1 MNHFFFSMAFRPLFL
16 LAGLYAP
23 LIILLWLMH
32 LFWQPF
38 LKLAEL
44 NPVMWHSHEM
54 LYGFVAAGIG
64 GFVFTAVANWTG
76 RAPVHGMTLIA
87 LCSLWIIGRLV
98 MLFGNVLPPIITIV
112 GDLSYLMLMVAVLW
126 RELYL
131 AGNRRNYIILGC
143 VGLLLVF
150 NVVYHLEV
158 RNVIPAEQWSI
169 RGAIGTVVLLISIV
183 GGRIVPAFTRN
194 WLMLVKPGSATPTE
208 MNRYDTSV
216 VLMTLF
222 VIPLWVIMPDNPIT
236 AASILLCGL
245 MHGVRVSRWK
255 GLATLS
261 EPLLFI
267 LHLAYA
273 WIPVGFILLGA
284 GQLLGF
290 GSNAGVHA
298 LTVGAITSMI
308 MAVAARAGKGHSG
321 RALESDL
328 LLNLAFLLFTLTAVL
343 RIVAALVY
351 FENLMLLTGL
361 FWIGGFALYLM
372 SMGKILLT
380 PGPDKKTATGGN

>member
-1 MNHFFFSMAFRPLFL
+1 MNHFFFSIAFRPLFL

-23 LIILLWLMH
+23 LIILLWLLH
-32 LFWQPF
+32 LYWQPF
-38 LKLAEL
+38 LNLAEQ

-64 GFVFTAVANWTG
+64 GFLFTAVANWTG
-76 RAPVHGMTLIA
+76 RPPIHGMTLIA
-87 LCSLWIIGRLV
+87 LCALWGIGRLV
-98 MLFGNVLPPIITIV
+98 MLFGNDLPAIVTII
-112 GDLSYLMLMVAVLW
+112 GDLSYLMLVVAVLW

-150 NVVYHLEV
+150 NLIYHLEV
-158 RNVIPAEQWSI
+158 RNVIPPEQWSI

-208 MNRYDTSV
+208 MNRYDISV
-216 VLMTLF
+216 VLMTLL
-222 VIPLWVIMPDNPIT
+222 VIPLWVALPDHRIT
-236 AASILLCGL
+236 GASILLCGI

-255 GLATLS
+255 GLATVG

-267 LHLAYA
+267 LHLAYV

-284 GQLLGF
+284 GMLFGF

-298 LTVGAITSMI
+298 LTVGAITCMI
-308 MAVAARAGKGHSG
+308 MAVGARAGKGHSG
-321 RALESDL
+321 RPLESDL
-328 LLNLAFLLFTLTAVL
+328 LLNLAFLFITLTTVL
-343 RIVAALVY
+343 RIVATFVY
-351 FENLMLLTGL
+351 FENLIQLTGL
-361 FWIGGFALYLM
+361 FWIGGFSLYLM
-372 SMGKILLT
+372 SMAKILLT
-380 PGPDKKTATGGN
+380 PGPDKKVGI